1 MSVTIRID
9 QDVYESLK
17 AKAEPF
23 VDTPNSV
30 LRRLLNLDG
39 LSAAAGSA
47 TMAVRPPPTRSPG
60 RGDSGTPASHK
71 RKRKRRAKRASTPT
85 RTESGAILVEERYEL
100 PILGCLIEA
109 GGSAPSRQVIDAV
122 GRELAD
128 QFSDTDKATLA
139 SGGIRWQN
147 RAQFVRLRLVHEGLM
162 QRDSPRGI
170 WAITEAGRQ
179 LVARRPGDGSA

>member
-47 TMAVRPPPTRSPG
+47 TMAVQPPPTRSPG

-71 RKRKRRAKRASTPT
+71 RKRKRRAKRASFAA
-85 RTESGAILVEERYEL
+85 TEKPGARIRRFREALIAHPLPDLKPRLPRRSSEL
-100 PILGCLIEA
+100 L
-109 GGSAPSRQVIDAV
+109 
-122 GRELAD
+122 
-128 QFSDTDKATLA
+128 
-139 SGGIRWQN
+139 
-147 RAQFVRLRLVHEGLM
+147 
-162 QRDSPRGI
+162 
-170 WAITEAGRQ
+170 
-179 LVARRPGDGSA
+179 

>member
-47 TMAVRPPPTRSPG
+47 TMAVQPPPTRSTG
-60 RGDSGTPASHK
+60 RGDSGTHASHK
-71 RKRKRRAKRASTPT
+71 RKRKRRAKRAST
-85 RTESGAILVEERYEL
+85 GAILVEERYEL